1 VSKRGALVLVT
12 LAHGLGSLAV
22 LAVAP
27 LSPFLL
33 DGLALSRM
41 EVGLLLPAAYLG
53 GVLMSL
59 PAGWVTERRGVRP
72 SLIAGQVLTGAMVVV
87 AALARDLA
95 AMLVCLVI
103 AGFGFAVLNPATG
116 KAIIEWF
123 PPRERGQAMGI
134 KQAGLTFGGMA
145 SAAVLPPVAVGLG
158 WRSALAVAGGAA
170 LVSALLLALFYRD
183 PPARPVPPPALPTAL
198 ADVGPFLRRRGVMV
212 VFLCGLALSLVQSG
226 VLAYLVLAMRD
237 TFGVSVVDA
246 ARLLAVAHLGGAV
259 GRLGWGFV
267 SDRLFDGRR
276 RPGLTINA
284 LLAVAALGGLALGAA
299 LPPVLLPA
307 LALLA
312 GIAAFGWVGLYLALV
327 AEIGGSRSAGLLTGF
342 AVIFSWGGVLIGP
355 PLFGIVLHATD
366 SYRVAWL
373 VLAVAALVVA
383 VTLPRLQPLVQREP
397 ATERAAS

>member
-1 VSKRGALVLVT
+1 VSKRGALALVT
-12 LAHGLGSLAV
+12 LAHGLGSVAI

-41 EVGLLLPAAYLG
+41 EVGLFLPAAYLG

-72 SLIAGQVLTGAMVVV
+72 SLVAGQVLTGAMVVL
-87 AALARDLA
+87 AALARDLP

-116 KAIIEWF
+116 KAIVDWF

-134 KQAGLTFGGMA
+134 KQAGLTLGGMA
-145 SAAVLPPVAVGLG
+145 SAAALPPVALVLG
-158 WRSALAVAGGAA
+158 WRSALAIAGGAA

-183 PPARPVPPPALPTAL
+183 PRARPVAPPGRPITL
-198 ADVGPFLRRRGVMV
+198 ADVVPFLRRRGVMI

-246 ARLLAVAHLGGAV
+246 ARLLAVAHFGGAL
-259 GRLGWGFV
+259 GRLGWGV
-267 SDRLFDGRR
+267 LSDRLFDGRR

-284 LLAVAALGGLALGAA
+284 LLAVATLGGLALGAA
-299 LPPVLLPA
+299 LPAVLLPA
-307 LALLA
+307 LALMA
-312 GIAAFGWVGLYLALV
+312 GIAAFGWVGLYFALV
-327 AEIGGSRSAGLLTGF
+327 AEIGGSRSAGLLTGL

-355 PLFGIVLHATD
+355 PLFGLVLHATD

-373 VLAVAALVVA
+373 VLAAAALVVA

-397 ATERAAS
+397 LTERAA

>member
-12 LAHGLGSLAV
+12 LAHGLGSMAV

-33 DGLALSRM
+33 DGLGLSRM

-72 SLIAGQVLTGAMVVV
+72 SLVAGQVLTGAMVVV

-116 KAIIEWF
+116 KAIVEWF

-145 SAAVLPPVAVGLG
+145 SAAVLPPVAVVLG

-170 LVSALLLALFYRD
+170 LVSALLLAAFYRD
-183 PPARPVPPPALPTAL
+183 PPARPVAPPARPTTL

-284 LLAVAALGGLALGAA
+284 LLAVAALGGLGLGAA
-299 LPPVLLPA
+299 LPAVLLPA
-307 LALLA
+307 LALVA
-312 GIAAFGWVGLYLALV
+312 GIAAFGWVGLYFALV
-327 AEIGGSRSAGLLTGF
+327 AEIGGSRSAGLLTGL

-355 PLFGIVLHATD
+355 PLFGIVLHVTD

-397 ATERAAS
+397 VTERAA